1 MSLQPTSQ
9 VIVEETKLFKVTVS
23 FGNVN
28 SLISLPCYMS
38 HASIPAHI
46 RAARGLP
53 DDLVRIS
60 TGIEHIDDL
69 IADLDQAMT
78 KAMAKV
84 GMSPAKG
91 TNGNGNGREQQLL
104 DRIKA
109 LENEL
114 ANIKQQL

>member
-1 MSLQPTSQ
+1 MPHCSPQ

-38 HASIPAHI
+38 HASIPADV

-60 TGIEHIDDL
+60 AGIEHIDDL
-69 IADLDQAMT
+69 VADLDQVRQGGSLGGVTSHTCNPTPLAHT
-78 KAMAKV
+78 
-84 GMSPAKG
+84 PAPYACSR
-91 TNGNGNGREQQLL
+91 TWRPSS
-104 DRIKA
+104 
-109 LENEL
+109 L
-114 ANIKQQL
+114 A